1 MGHGGCAGR
10 TAGQRAAGGVA
21 PSALY
26 PANGDRRAAEYPVVV
41 RRLPALAILL
51 LAIGTPFMA
60 ACTDQSGSSGPDM
73 MSVGFGTGGSEC
85 SLTDTGSTFPHGV
98 PIRTVLEMSP
108 ALPTGGTVT
117 VKLEKDGI
125 ELVEAR
131 QTISV
136 TEPAPCVWG
145 TLPDLDVGHYRMT
158 YGTSPGQM
166 APVSG
171 EFDVTATES
180 TLSPTDS
187 TSDAPSPTR
196 DPSLATR
203 IIGRIDALAELAVT
217 DDELLTA
224 QWAIDESEWVT
235 QNMSALDQDGTLR
248 LYVDELTAMLETV
261 AEGADHA
268 PVVDRILSLR
278 DKIATEFALP
288 TLAPTP
294 TSEPS

>member
-1 MGHGGCAGR
+1 M
-10 TAGQRAAGGVA
+10 
-21 PSALY
+21 
-26 PANGDRRAAEYPVVV
+26 
-41 RRLPALAILL
+41 RRLRALAILL
-51 LAIGTPFMA
+51 LAIGTPLLA

-73 MSVGFGTGGSEC
+73 VSVGFGTGGSEC
-85 SLTDTGSTFPHGV
+85 SLTDPGSTFPHGV

-117 VKLEKDGI
+117 IKLEKDGI

-158 YGTSPGQM
+158 YVTSPGQM
-166 APVSG
+166 SPVSG

-187 TSDAPSPTR
+187 TSDVPSPAR

-224 QWAIDESEWVT
+224 QWAIEESEWVT
-235 QNMSALDQDGTLR
+235 GNMSALLDQGGTLTR
-248 LYVDELTAMLETV
+248 YVDELTAMLDLV

-268 PVVDRILSLR
+268 AVVGRILSLR
-278 DKIATEFALP
+278 DEIATEFALP

-294 TSEPS
+294 TSAPS